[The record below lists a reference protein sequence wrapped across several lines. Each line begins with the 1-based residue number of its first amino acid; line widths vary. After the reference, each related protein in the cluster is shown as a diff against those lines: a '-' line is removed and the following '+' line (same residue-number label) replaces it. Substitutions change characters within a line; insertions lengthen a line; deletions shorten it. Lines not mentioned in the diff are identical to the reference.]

1 MILCDMH
8 SEVFLL
14 KQIPIGTKGS
24 KSVKVTE
31 DTLASA
37 TGSGAVDVFS
47 TPNLV
52 LLMEEASVEAVK
64 DYLEDGETTVGT
76 MVNIRHLAATPPGL
90 TVTATAV
97 LTEVDGRRL
106 VFEVSAHD
114 GVDIVGQ
121 GTHERFVVDRAK
133 FIEKSLRKTVI
144 HKEPHI

>member
-1 MILCDMH
+1 M
-8 SEVFLL
+8 

-76 MVNIRHLAATPPGL
+76 MVNIRHLAVTPPGL

>member
-1 MILCDMH
+1 M
-8 SEVFLL
+8 

>member
-1 MILCDMH
+1 M
-8 SEVFLL
+8 

-64 DYLEDGETTVGT
+64 DYLENGETTVGT

>member
-1 MILCDMH
+1 MKHL
-8 SEVFLL
+8 
-14 KQIPIGTKGS
+14 PIGTKGS
-24 KSVKVTE
+24 KTIEVTQ

-37 TGSGAVDVFS
+37 TGSGTVDVFS

-52 LLMEEASVEAVK
+52 LLMEEACVEALK
-64 DYLEDGETTVGT
+64 EYLEDGETTVGT

>member
-1 MILCDMH
+1 M
-8 SEVFLL
+8 

-76 MVNIRHLAATPPGL
+76 MVNIRHLAARP
-90 TVTATAV
+90 
-97 LTEVDGRRL
+97 R
-106 VFEVSAHD
+106 AHC
-114 GVDIVGQ
+114 
-121 GTHERFVVDRAK
+121 DRNSRA
-133 FIEKSLRKTVI
+133 
-144 HKEPHI
+144 H

>member
-1 MILCDMH
+1 M
-8 SEVFLL
+8 
-14 KQIPIGTKGS
+14 
-24 KSVKVTE
+24 
-31 DTLASA
+31 
-37 TGSGAVDVFS
+37 
-47 TPNLV
+47 
-52 LLMEEASVEAVK
+52 
-64 DYLEDGETTVGT
+64 
-76 MVNIRHLAATPPGL
+76 
-90 TVTATAV
+90 TATAV

>member
-1 MILCDMH
+1 
-8 SEVFLL
+8 L

>member
-1 MILCDMH
+1 M
-8 SEVFLL
+8 

-97 LTEVDGRRL
+97 LTEVYGRRL

>member
-1 MILCDMH
+1 LM
-8 SEVFLL
+8 

>member
-1 MILCDMH
+1 MM
-8 SEVFLL
+8 

>member
-1 MILCDMH
+1 MH
-8 SEVFLL
+8 SEVFLM

-64 DYLEDGETTVGT
+64 DYLENGETTVGT

-121 GTHERFVVDRAK
+121 GTHERFVVHRAK

>member
-1 MILCDMH
+1 MH
-8 SEVFLL
+8 SEVFLM

-64 DYLEDGETTVGT
+64 DYLENGETTVGT

>member
-1 MILCDMH
+1 MH
-8 SEVFLL
+8 SEVFLM

>member
-1 MILCDMH
+1 MH